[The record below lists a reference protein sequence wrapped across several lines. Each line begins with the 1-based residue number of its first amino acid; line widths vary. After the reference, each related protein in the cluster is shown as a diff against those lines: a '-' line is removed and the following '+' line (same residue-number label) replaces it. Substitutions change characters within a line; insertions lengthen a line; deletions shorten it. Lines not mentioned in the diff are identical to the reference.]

1 MNNFTL
7 GECICFL
14 FFEPLPFIE
23 GKIKD
28 LHLFKIVIVR
38 WWNTFSEHHYV
49 KNVCIRSFCGPYFPA
64 FRLNTERY
72 SVSLRIQS
80 ECGEIR
86 TRKTPNSDTFHKM
99 RSLSKKM
106 QNFLLRWWHHKISQS
121 STWNWG
127 TKKIFGKTRKKPY
140 FLKALN
146 IFPNVVNNS
155 QSSIS
160 QFLLL
165 HAKKRCKHWSLLV

>member
-1 MNNFTL
+1 MTYIFRASLREKCLYSEFLWSVFSRIQTKY
-7 GECICFL
+7 GE
-14 FFEPLPFIE
+14 
-23 GKIKD
+23 
-28 LHLFKIVIVR
+28 
-38 WWNTFSEHHYV
+38 
-49 KNVCIRSFCGPYFPA
+49 IR
-64 FRLNTERY
+64 
-72 SVSLRIQS
+72 VSLRIQS

-121 STWNWG
+121 SKWNWG
-127 TKKIFGKTRKKPY
+127 TKKIFGKARKKPY

-155 QSSIS
+155 RSSIS

-165 HAKKRCKHWSLLV
+165 SLVNLHAKKRCKH